1 MKDESIIE
9 LFWSRSERAIAELAA
24 KYGKLVMKI
33 ARGILGSKEDA
44 EECSNDTYLGVWN
57 TVPPTKPNSLS
68 AYTARIA
75 RNCAVTR
82 RKTNTAQ
89 KRGEYDVALDELYDT
104 LAAEDSPEDE
114 LAASELARLIDEFLD
129 GEKGIDRELF
139 VRRYYLA
146 EPLFD
151 IACDT
156 GLTKERISVRLTR
169 QRERLRKYLE
179 KEGYDV

>member
-9 LFWSRSERAIAELAA
+9 LFWSRSERAITELAE
-24 KYGKLVMKI
+24 KYGRLVMKI

-57 TVPPTKPNSLS
+57 TVPPTRPNSLS

-75 RNCAVTR
+75 RNCALTR
-82 RKTNTAQ
+82 KKTNTAQ
-89 KRGEYDVALDELYDT
+89 KRGEYDVALDELCCT
-104 LAAEDSPEDE
+104 LASDESPEDE
-114 LAASELARLIDEFLD
+114 LSASELARLIDLFLD

-146 EPLFD
+146 ESLFD

-156 GLTKERISVRLTR
+156 GLTKERISVRLVR
-169 QRERLRKYLE
+169 VRERLKQYLE
-179 KEGYDV
+179 KEGYSV